1 MENTLILLSLLL
13 CSVALGQD
21 TTKDNS
27 ASRSSRGLYDF
38 YSIFIEPRLV
48 ELEETTEKMS
58 TSIDAQKQD
67 LLHLKSLLYRIL
79 TEEKLIRRKMR
90 KIDRSHMMLSIKEF
104 RYISLTYSSSLP
116 SHHLPYP
123 SQILLLPLLI
133 LYFICY
139 RNASDCFSTARQR
152 RRTVIFK
159 DPFSNFPDV
168 TREADP
174 ED

>member
-1 MENTLILLSLLL
+1 MEKTLILLSILL
-13 CSVALGQD
+13 CSLVLGQD

-48 ELEETTEKMS
+48 ELEETAEKMS

-104 RYISLTYSSSLP
+104 R
-116 SHHLPYP
+116 
-123 SQILLLPLLI
+123 
-133 LYFICY
+133 
-139 RNASDCFSTARQR
+139 
-152 RRTVIFK
+152 
-159 DPFSNFPDV
+159 
-168 TREADP
+168 
-174 ED
+174 